1 MRIQP
6 LVGPCGKLP
15 ILIRDDDTNFFTK
28 DHMLES
34 IHSKARDTG
43 FKVSL
48 SVIPSQRGID
58 YVLCATRSEANWFI
72 VFYSPQGVEHVNVLR
87 QTKWK
92 INSKRP
98 KSIISHR

>member
-1 MRIQP
+1 MRIER

-34 IHSKARDTG
+34 IYSEAWNKG

-48 SVIPSQRGID
+48 SVIPSQRG
-58 YVLCATRSEANWFI
+58 N
-72 VFYSPQGVEHVNVLR
+72 
-87 QTKWK
+87 
-92 INSKRP
+92 
-98 KSIISHR
+98 